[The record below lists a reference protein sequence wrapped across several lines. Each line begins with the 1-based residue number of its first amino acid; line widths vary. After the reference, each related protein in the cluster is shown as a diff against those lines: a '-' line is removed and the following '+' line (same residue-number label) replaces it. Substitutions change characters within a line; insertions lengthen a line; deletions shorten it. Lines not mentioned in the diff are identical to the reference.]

1 MPRSFVTSYSSWNC
15 LWNPKSIWLGSIFIF
30 LALSLDKFSEN
41 ISEGKPVD
49 SLEDSFFP
57 DLVLL
62 RRPLTNVDPPPELLL
77 WAFPISASTDVD
89 SAPKQFPMFLK
100 NDASALSQCRLR
112 AHSPPTGLKSLQR
125 VLRERRRQIPASLRS
140 VSRMAREASQAGP
153 GTEGRQKKKKGGGG
167 RGGGPARG
175 AGFFQPST
183 NPPSVRVSSAKTAR
197 QNNAPLTEARQ
208 THALPTAWVFH
219 SRARRGEPRFRR
231 SRFRKRIR
239 GLR

>member
-30 LALSLDKFSEN
+30 LALSLDKFSEK

-153 GTEGRQKKKKGGGG
+153 GTEGRQKKKEEGVEEGGL
-167 RGGGPARG
+167 RA
-175 AGFFQPST
+175 A
-183 NPPSVRVSSAKTAR
+183 RVSFNLQPTHLQNASPPPR
-197 QNNAPLTEARQ
+197 RPDQNNAPLTEARQ

>member
-1 MPRSFVTSYSSWNC
+1 MTSYSSWNC

-153 GTEGRQKKKKGGGG
+153 GTEGRQKKKGGGG

-197 QNNAPLTEARQ
+197 QNNSPLTEARQ
-208 THALPTAWVFH
+208 THALPTAWSF
-219 SRARRGEPRFRR
+219 SRGRAAENLGLGAVSGNGF
-231 SRFRKRIR
+231 R

>member
-30 LALSLDKFSEN
+30 LALSLDKFSEK

-153 GTEGRQKKKKGGGG
+153 GTEGRQKKKRR
-167 RGGGPARG
+167 RGSRRG
-175 AGFFQPST
+175 ACARRGFLSTFNQPTFST
-183 NPPSVRVSSAKTAR
+183 RLLRQDGPTKQRPTHRGTTDAR
-197 QNNAPLTEARQ
+197 APHCL
-208 THALPTAWVFH
+208 VFH
-219 SRARRGEPRFRR
+219 SRARRGEPRFR